1 MNILTKKKSWKLN
14 MKKLSNKR
22 AVVYTI
28 IYMLILASV
37 VYSAA
42 CIMYPEHS
50 ESVARGFS
58 VFFNACILLL
68 GA

>member
-1 MNILTKKKSWKLN
+1 MKEVSN
-14 MKKLSNKR
+14 KKL
-22 AVVYTI
+22 VVRTI
-28 IYMLILASV
+28 IYMLILSSV